1 MDVNNP
7 FGTVDEY
14 IRQADQLELTL
25 FWDWRY
31 VGNSRPTARTQR
43 LKTFA
48 RSYGLRPSVSDKVK
62 VHISGRWQLDA
73 EGKVGLYILK
83 ELLFSLWLLLFNS
96 KFYLSHFFA
105 KQNAPLA
112 ISTLVLNIHPY
123 HTAGVLAL

>member
-7 FGTVDEY
+7 FGTADEY

-73 EGKVGLYILK
+73 EGKVGLYFFK

-96 KFYLSHFFA
+96 KFYLSRFFS
-105 KQNAPLA
+105 KQNATLA
-112 ISTLVLNIHPY
+112 ISTLVLNIPPY